1 MVKQLRIADEPV
13 IEPVYMNII
22 AEPIWYHVNLI
33 NLMGQC
39 MKFLPMQDTR
49 RVNEHGLTH
58 TRKNVV
64 SITQI
69 LGPVCNS

>member
-33 NLMGQC
+33 
-39 MKFLPMQDTR
+39 
-49 RVNEHGLTH
+49 
-58 TRKNVV
+58 
-64 SITQI
+64 I
-69 LGPVCNS
+69 